1 MEYLRRLRKAE
12 IGLND
17 NDKQNDKVNMEE
29 EVVHTDEVIKESMEE
44 IQEADEKE
52 MNEETKAEDS
62 VEDTSTP
69 DEDQESG
76 KKGFFGKKKEKKDKK
91 DEQIEDLTDRL
102 KRTMA
107 EFENFRKRTDKEKEQ
122 MFEVGARSIVE
133 KILLTVDNFERGLN
147 AVSEEDKNSPFV
159 EGMNMVYKQLIT
171 SLEECGVKQIEA
183 LGKEFDPNLH
193 NAVMHEENEELGE
206 NIVSEEFQKGYIYR
220 ETVVRHSMV
229 KVVN

>member
-1 MEYLRRLRKAE
+1 
-12 IGLND
+12 
-17 NDKQNDKVNMEE
+17 MEE
-29 EVVHTDEVIKESMEE
+29 EAVNTEEVIEESMDN
-44 IQEADEKE
+44 IQESDEKE
-52 MNEETKAEDS
+52 LNEETKEEES
-62 VEDTSTP
+62 VEEATAQT
-69 DEDQESG
+69 EDQESG

-91 DEQIEDLTDRL
+91 DEQIEELTDRL

-122 MFEVGARSIVE
+122 MFEVGAKSIIE
-133 KILLTVDNFERGLN
+133 KILPTVDNFERGLN
-147 AVSEEDKNSPFV
+147 AVTEEDKNSPFV
-159 EGMNMVYKQLIT
+159 EGMNMVYKQLLS

-206 NIVSEEFQKGYIYR
+206 NIVSEEFQKGYTYR
-220 ETVVRHSMV
+220 DTVVRYSMV

>member
-1 MEYLRRLRKAE
+1 
-12 IGLND
+12 
-17 NDKQNDKVNMEE
+17 MEE
-29 EVVHTDEVIKESMEE
+29 ETVNTDEVIEASVEE
-44 IQEADEKE
+44 IQEADVNEQD
-52 MNEETKAEDS
+52 EETMSQEC
-62 VEDTSTP
+62 VEDEVTQ

-91 DEQIEDLTDRL
+91 DEQIEELSDRL

-133 KILLTVDNFERGLN
+133 KILPTVDNFERGLN

-159 EGMNMVYKQLIT
+159 EGMNMVYKQLLS
-171 SLEECGVKQIEA
+171 SLEESGVKQIDA

-220 ETVVRHSMV
+220 ETVVRYSMV
-229 KVVN
+229 KVAN

>member
-1 MEYLRRLRKAE
+1 MDE
-12 IGLND
+12 
-17 NDKQNDKVNMEE
+17 VNMEE
-29 EVVHTDEVIKESMEE
+29 EAVNTDEVIEAAVKDIQDADVEE
-44 IQEADEKE
+44 MVQEA
-52 MNEETKAEDS
+52 KAEEC
-62 VEDTSTP
+62 VEDEITQ
-69 DEDQESG
+69 DEDQESS

-91 DEQIEDLTDRL
+91 DEQIEELNDRL

-133 KILLTVDNFERGLN
+133 KILATVDNFERGLN

-159 EGMNMVYKQLIT
+159 EGMNMVYKQLIS
-171 SLEECGVKQIEA
+171 SLEESGVKQIDA

-229 KVVN
+229 KVAN

>member
-1 MEYLRRLRKAE
+1 
-12 IGLND
+12 
-17 NDKQNDKVNMEE
+17 MEE
-29 EVVHTDEVIKESMEE
+29 ETVNTDEVIEASVEE
-44 IQEADEKE
+44 VQEADVNEQD
-52 MNEETKAEDS
+52 EETMSQEC
-62 VEDTSTP
+62 VEDEVTQ
-69 DEDQESG
+69 DEDQELG

-91 DEQIEDLTDRL
+91 DEQIEELSDRL

-133 KILLTVDNFERGLN
+133 KILPTVDNFERGLN

-159 EGMNMVYKQLIT
+159 EGMNMVYKQLLT
-171 SLEECGVKQIEA
+171 SLEESGVKQIDA

-220 ETVVRHSMV
+220 ETVVRYSMV
-229 KVVN
+229 KVAN

>member
-1 MEYLRRLRKAE
+1 M
-12 IGLND
+12 ID
-17 NDKQNDKVNMEE
+17 NDKQKEEVNMEE
-29 EVVHTDEVIKESMEE
+29 ETVNTDEVIEASVEE
-44 IQEADEKE
+44 IQEADVNEQD
-52 MNEETKAEDS
+52 EETTSQEC
-62 VEDTSTP
+62 VEDEVTQ

-91 DEQIEDLTDRL
+91 DEQIEELSDRL

-133 KILLTVDNFERGLN
+133 KILPTVDNFERGLN

-159 EGMNMVYKQLIT
+159 EGMNMVYKQLLS
-171 SLEECGVKQIEA
+171 SLEESGVKQIDA

-220 ETVVRHSMV
+220 ETVVRYSMV
-229 KVVN
+229 KVAN